1 MSKSKVVLIR
11 CESYEQSVVNK
22 AIKKGVDLLGGTEV
36 FLSAGEK
43 ILLKPNMLAA
53 DNPEKCSVTHPAV
66 FEGVLNLLSGE
77 NVTLTYGDSPGFHS
91 PAAAAK
97 KIGITAAA
105 DKYGAGPADFDSDE
119 EVFYEEALQNK
130 KLRLAKGVLD
140 ADGLISIPK
149 LKTHG
154 LQKMTGAIKNQ
165 FGCVPGPLKGEMHVK
180 LTSADDFA
188 KMLVDINAYIRP
200 RLFVMDGIM
209 AMEGN
214 GPRGGNPIP
223 MNVLIFATDPVAMDA
238 TICRLIDLD
247 PAFVPTTRM
256 GQDVGLGTYEEAN
269 IELLGDPIDS
279 FRLPAFNVDRSPLQS
294 YKQGL
299 WATVTNKLLVPK
311 PFIKEDQC
319 VQCGVCVLM
328 CPVEEKAV
336 NWDNDNKNK
345 APIYDYSKC
354 IRCYCCQEMCPESA
368 IELDVPILRRLID
381 KKYKK

>member
-1 MSKSKVVLIR
+1 MDR
-11 CESYEQSVVNK
+11 EYN
-22 AIKKGVDLLGGTEV
+22 
-36 FLSAGEK
+36 
-43 ILLKPNMLAA
+43 
-53 DNPEKCSVTHPAV
+53 
-66 FEGVLNLLSGE
+66 
-77 NVTLTYGDSPGFHS
+77 
-91 PAAAAK
+91 
-97 KIGITAAA
+97 
-105 DKYGAGPADFDSDE
+105 DE
-119 EVFYEEALQNK
+119 EVFYEDALQNK

-180 LTSADDFA
+180 LTSAEDFA
-188 KMLVDINAYIRP
+188 KMLVDINAYIKP

-223 MNVLIFATDPVAMDA
+223 MNVLIFSTDPVAMDA

-247 PAFVPTTRM
+247 PAFVPTTKI
-256 GQDVGLGTYEEAN
+256 GQEVGLGTYEEAN

-279 FRLPAFNVDRSPLQS
+279 FRLPTFTVDRSPLQP

-328 CPVEEKAV
+328 CPVQEKAV
-336 NWDNDNKNK
+336 NWDNDNKKK
-345 APIYDYSKC
+345 APIYDYTKC

>member
-1 MSKSKVVLIR
+1 MSKSKVVLITCR
-11 CESYEQSVVNK
+11 SYEQAEVNE
-22 AIKKGVDLLGGTEV
+22 AIKRGLQLLGGIQQYLT
-36 FLSAGEK
+36 AGEK

-53 DNPEKCSVTHPAV
+53 DHPEKCSVTHPAV
-66 FEGVLNLLSGE
+66 FEGLLDLLSKE
-77 NVTLTYGDSPGFHS
+77 SVTITYGDSPGFHT
-91 PAAAAK
+91 PATAAK
-97 KIGITAAA
+97 KIGIATAA
-105 DKYGAGPADFDSDE
+105 DKYGAGPADFDHDE
-119 EVFYEEALQNK
+119 EVFFEQALQNK

-140 ADGLISIPK
+140 ADGLISLPK

-180 LTSADDFA
+180 LPSADDFA
-188 KMLVDINAYIRP
+188 KMLVDINSYIQP
-200 RLFVMDGIM
+200 RLFIMDGIM

-214 GPRGGNPIP
+214 GPRGGNPLP
-223 MNVLIFATDPVAMDA
+223 MNVLIFSSDPVAMDA

-247 PAFVPTTRM
+247 PAYVPTTKF
-256 GQDVGLGTYEEAN
+256 GQEAGLGTYEEGK
-269 IELLGDPIDS
+269 IELLGDPIEN
-279 FRLPAFNVDRSPLQS
+279 FRHPAFKVDRSPLQP

-299 WATVTNKLLVPK
+299 WASVTNKLLVPK
-311 PFIKEDQC
+311 PFIHDDQC
-319 VQCGVCVLM
+319 VKCGVCVLM
-328 CPVEEKAV
+328 CPVEGKAV
-336 NWDNDNKNK
+336 NWDKDNKTK